1 MPSSRAAATWI
12 LGAALLLIPASV
24 PAQTATGPHGVTVR
38 GRVVDAESKQPV
50 DQADVLV
57 VGTDRRTTTD
67 EHGRFV
73 LEGVPAGTWTLSVQ
87 RLGFAPL
94 RRELVVAEG
103 AEQSLELTLARATI
117 PLAEVT
123 VTPGSFSFMGQGTG
137 LRQTMSRED
146 VEAVPQIGD
155 DIFRAV
161 NRLPGLASND
171 YAAHFGIR
179 GGRHDETL
187 ILLDG
192 LELYEPYHLK
202 DFNEGAISIVDAQ
215 TIDGV
220 ELMTGGFPARYG
232 NRRSGVFDIR
242 SRTPDRTRVSLGS
255 SMFNSHA
262 MAMGTFGEG
271 SGSWLAFGRV
281 GYLGPVFKLID
292 QGDLPKPRYEDAFAR
307 VGWKPHPK
315 HDVALEVLHG
325 GDRYNYDITATTG
338 FSDTIVT
345 QEVADT
351 RYGNSY
357 VWTTLRSA
365 LGPHTNV
372 RTLLSGGLVTRDR
385 KGYEQSIILPYP
397 YYRIEGD
404 RRYTILGAA
413 QDWTVGLSENDI
425 LGFGVD
431 FRELR
436 VKDDYQSRVDR
447 DPNDPEPP
455 DPGEFPIFI
464 TNRLDRR
471 GSRLALYLSNRWR
484 ALRPLVLETGV
495 RFDRATWTG
504 DRDVSPRASAALDLG
519 RGMTLRL
526 GWGFYR
532 QMQNLDEVSA
542 LDADTRY
549 FRSERSDQW
558 TVGWERVAGQG
569 SLLRVE
575 GYLKFGTHLRPVFRN
590 WRGAVDAFPEP
601 NEDRIRVI
609 ADENTSRGVEVY
621 YDRPLGKS
629 VTLRA
634 SYSFAITDEDVKRI
648 DNVNSGDPLTYD
660 LAHPGPQDQR
670 HAANTDFT
678 WRTGRY
684 TLNGSLAWHTGWPAT
699 HERLVP
705 VTNDLGQP
713 DFAVRPLQLYGER
726 LPDYLRLDLRASRK
740 WPTRWGDFG
749 ASLEVINAT
758 NNANVFGYD
767 YFKRRD
773 GSGQVVLDRGDER
786 WFTILPALGITWSR
800 SF

>member
-1 MPSSRAAATWI
+1 MCSSLKAGAWM
-12 LGAALLLIPASV
+12 LGAALLLAPSPGV
-24 PAQTATGPHGVTVR
+24 TQTAAPLRGVTVR
-38 GRVVDAESKQPV
+38 GRVLDAESRLPV
-50 DQADVLV
+50 DQAEVVV
-57 VGTDRRTTTD
+57 VGTGRRTSTD
-67 EHGRFV
+67 EQGRFV
-73 LEGVPAGTWTLSVQ
+73 LEGVAPGTWTLSVL
-87 RLGFAPL
+87 RLGYAPL
-94 RRELVVAEG
+94 RRELVVMEG
-103 AEQSLELTLARATI
+103 SDPSLELTLARASI

-123 VTPGSFSFMGQGTG
+123 VTPGSFSFMGQGVG
-137 LRQTMSRED
+137 LRQTMTRED

-202 DFNEGAISIVDAQ
+202 DFNEGAISIVDAE

-242 SRTPDRTRVSLGS
+242 SRTPDRTRFSIGS
-255 SMFNSHA
+255 SMFNTHA
-262 MAMGTFGEG
+262 MAMGTIGEG
-271 SGSWLAFGRV
+271 RGSWLGFGRF
-281 GYLGPVFKLID
+281 GYLGPVFQLID
-292 QGDLPKPRYEDAFAR
+292 QADLPKPQYEDAFAR
-307 VGWKPHPK
+307 LGWKLGAK
-315 HDVALEVLHG
+315 HDVALEVLHA
-325 GDRYNYDITATTG
+325 GDRYHYDIAATTG
-338 FSDTIVT
+338 FNDTILT

-357 VWTTLRSA
+357 AWTTLRST
-365 LGPHTNV
+365 LGPRTTV
-372 RTLLSGGLVTRDR
+372 RTMFSGGLVTRDR
-385 KGYEQSIILPYP
+385 RGYEQSVNLPYP

-413 QDWTVGLSENDI
+413 QDWTWGVSENDI
-425 LGFGVD
+425 VSFGVD
-431 FRELR
+431 FRQLR
-436 VKDDYQSRVDR
+436 LKDDYRSRVDR

-455 DPGEFPIFI
+455 GPGEFPIF
-464 TNRLDRR
+464 TTSRLDRK
-471 GSRLALYLSNRWR
+471 GSRLGLYLSNRWR

-504 DRDVSPRASAALDLG
+504 DRDASPRASAALDLG

-526 GWGFYR
+526 GWGLYR

-558 TVGWERVAGQG
+558 TLGWERVDGRG
-569 SLLRVE
+569 SQLRVE

-601 NEDRIRVI
+601 NEDRIRVV

-621 YDRPLGKS
+621 FDRPLGKS
-629 VTLRA
+629 VSLRA
-634 SYSFAITDEDVKRI
+634 SYSFAITDEDVSRI
-648 DNVNSGDPLTYD
+648 DNVNSRDPLAYD

-678 WRTGRY
+678 WRAGRY
-684 TLNGSLAWHTGWPAT
+684 TLNGSFAWHTGWPAT
-699 HERLVP
+699 HEHLVP

-713 DFAVRPLQLYGER
+713 DFAVRPLKLYAER
-726 LPDYLRLDLRASRK
+726 LPDYLRLDLRASRR

-758 NNANVFGYD
+758 NHANVFGYD

-773 GSGQVVLDRGDER
+773 GSGQIVLDRGDEQ
-786 WFTILPALGITWSR
+786 WFTILPALGVTWSR